1 MGNKKTWNCK
11 NCYTPIYPN
20 KSCLCKEC
28 LKMINNQ
35 KKIYNW
41 LEYGDSNCKIGSTI
55 RNCIRD
61 YIYQKQDNKCA
72 ICQMSNIWNGKK
84 INFILDHIDGNAAN
98 NYSEN
103 LRLICPNCD
112 SQLPTYKSKN
122 RNSARTARKEFL
134 HNL

>member
-1 MGNKKTWNCK
+1 MGSKKSWICK
-11 NCYTPIYPN
+11 NCNIPIYPN

-28 LKMINNQ
+28 LMKLNNQ
-35 KKIYNW
+35 KKIDNW
-41 LEYGDSNCKIGSTI
+41 LKYGDSNCQVGSTI

-61 YIYQKQDNKCA
+61 YIYQRQNNRCA
-72 ICQMSNIWNGKK
+72 ICQMSNIWNNKK

-98 NYSEN
+98 NHSEN

-122 RNSARTARKEFL
+122 KNSARTYR
-134 HNL
+134 